1 MMIVLMCWL
10 CWLWVGWLCRSRSRS
25 NQLTHKKF
33 VHRRETTS
41 NDFHHDGQLLQIF
54 VLYICLNLD
63 PIGVLHHVPIYF
75 EYALTCPM
83 MNFFS
88 HIEDHKM
95 IVNPSPLCLS
105 NASFEQQSDLKH
117 FASLD
122 GSVLSNIWGHFACFH
137 FFFCKIDWHLRHS
150 YIWRWSQ
157 QFRISYS
164 SSLPVAH
171 WPTCPA

>member
-1 MMIVLMCWL
+1 MSKTGVKDFTKPGRKTMVLLWLWWFCWL
-10 CWLWVGWLCRSRSRS
+10 WWLWVGWLCRSRSRS

-83 MNFFS
+83 MKIFFS
-88 HIEDHKM
+88 HWRPQNDSESIAPLPLQCVFWASVWFET
-95 IVNPSPLCLS
+95 LCLLGWVS
-105 NASFEQQSDLKH
+105 VIKH
-117 FASLD
+117 LGTFC
-122 GSVLSNIWGHFACFH
+122 VLSLF
-137 FFFCKIDWHLRHS
+137 L
-150 YIWRWSQ
+150 
-157 QFRISYS
+157 
-164 SSLPVAH
+164 
-171 WPTCPA
+171 